1 MLNVET
7 TSSAYRWPSTIS
19 KSNRP
24 AGPAN
29 GDELWSD
36 FGELRDLLRFD
47 GRLSDLNDERKFR
60 RRRLRAGQT
69 AFTTGQAFDGLYV
82 VRFGSLKTSMTHIDG
97 TEHVLAFPM
106 KGDLLGFD
114 GVCSSSYL
122 NEVIALTDC
131 DLIRI
136 PVSELFAQGRSSSDL
151 EQLVYW
157 AISREIVREQ
167 MTNGLSHA
175 AKSEAR
181 VARFLRIQAER
192 FMALGYSPVRFTLP
206 MTRRDIGN
214 HLNVTLETVSR
225 AFSALDHLGIISV
238 ERREVTILSPAA
250 LRKFEC
256 ESHGFRPAAVV
267 Q

>member
-1 MLNVET
+1 MLNVE
-7 TSSAYRWPSTIS
+7 SNASVYRWPSTNC
-19 KSNRP
+19 KSTRITP
-24 AGPAN
+24 TRG

-36 FGELRDLLRFD
+36 FAELRDLLRFD
-47 GRLSDLNDERKFR
+47 GRVGDLNDDRKFR
-60 RRRLRAGQT
+60 RRRLRAGQS
-69 AFTTGQAFDGLYV
+69 AFNTGQAFDGLYV
-82 VRFGSLKTSMTHIDG
+82 VRFGSLKTCMTHIDG

-114 GVCSSSYL
+114 GVCQNSYL
-122 NEVIALTDC
+122 NEVVALTDC
-131 DLIRI
+131 ELIRI
-136 PVSELFAQGRSSSDL
+136 PVTELFSLGRSGNDL
-151 EQLVYW
+151 ERLVYW
-157 AISREIVREQ
+157 AISREIVQEQ

-225 AFSALDHLGIISV
+225 AFSALDNLGIISV

-250 LRKFEC
+250 LRKFES
-256 ESHGFRPAAVV
+256 ESHGCRPAEVV